1 MPPPTECKCETI
13 LAGQRD
19 EAASATPQK
28 QKIKSYHSQKWP
40 SDRKFSVMRS
50 AGAQTLRPSRL
61 LQKNAIGRG
70 KQ

>member
-1 MPPPTECKCETI
+1 MPPPTECKCDRI
-13 LAGQRD
+13 GQCY

-28 QKIKSYHSQKWP
+28 QKKKSYHSQKWP
-40 SDRKFSVMRS
+40 FDRKFSLMRS
-50 AGAQTLRPSRL
+50 AAARTLRPSRL